1 MFIKNIYIKGKPSF
15 TGNKFCKIM
24 TKLDLESIMS
34 SLRMDFEKEGIS
46 LKLIEIKRMG
56 NGFNLIE

>member
-1 MFIKNIYIKGKPSF
+1 MFIKNIYIKGMPSF

-46 LKLIEIKRMG
+46 FRMD
-56 NGFNLIE
+56 

>member
-1 MFIKNIYIKGKPSF
+1 MFIKNIYIKGMPSF

-34 SLRMDFEKEGIS
+34 SFRMDFEKEGIS
-46 LKLIEIKRMG
+46 FRMD
-56 NGFNLIE
+56 